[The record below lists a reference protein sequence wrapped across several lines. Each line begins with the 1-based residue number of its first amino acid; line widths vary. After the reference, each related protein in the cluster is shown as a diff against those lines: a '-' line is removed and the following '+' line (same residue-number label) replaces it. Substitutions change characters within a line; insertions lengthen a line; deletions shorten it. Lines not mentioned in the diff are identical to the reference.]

1 MKKTILLFT
10 VLFFSLQLKAT
21 DTFNS
26 EASHFVGGAVLAGIS
41 TAVVDQFQEYKQ
53 NRAIIGFGIS
63 ALYSL
68 VDQSIQYAE
77 DGGAGGQFLDF
88 AANTLGAA
96 CGAWLTDKYILAP
109 VIKKSQTEG
118 KYLGLALGYTF

>member
-1 MKKTILLFT
+1 LL
-10 VLFFSLQLKAT
+10 FSLQLKAT

-41 TAVVDQFQEYKQ
+41 TAVVDQFQDYKQ
-53 NRAIIGFGIS
+53 NRAIIGFGVS
-63 ALYSL
+63 TLYGL

-77 DGGAGGQFLDF
+77 NGGAGGQLLDF
-88 AANTLGAA
+88 AAHTLGAA
-96 CGAWLTDKYILAP
+96 CGVWITDKYILAP
-109 VIKKSQTEG
+109 VIKKSHREG